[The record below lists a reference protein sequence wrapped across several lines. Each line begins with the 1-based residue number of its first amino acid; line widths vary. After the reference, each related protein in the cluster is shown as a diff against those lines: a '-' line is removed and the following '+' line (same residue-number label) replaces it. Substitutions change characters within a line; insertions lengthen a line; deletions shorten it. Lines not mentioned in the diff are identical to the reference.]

1 MVSPMIRT
9 SVTAAI
15 LTGTFPAVD
24 GPLAELRQRLAE
36 IQDLERALGVLGW
49 DQRTMMPSGGAP
61 GRAEALATL
70 GRIHHERFVDDEI
83 GRLLDRAQPHA
94 ESLDYDS
101 DDASLV
107 RVTRRDWEKARRVPA
122 ELAAAWLREGARA
135 QAAWLEARGASDFG
149 VFLPA
154 FRRVHEVALR
164 WAECFEPGDSP
175 YDAFLDEYEPGMRTA
190 EVREVFDVLRPEL
203 TRLVRAAGEPADDS
217 FLEGDF
223 PVARQQEFLD
233 DVLRRFGFEADTWR
247 LDPTVHPF
255 ATSFGRTDVRMT
267 TRYRPDNLRALWA
280 ALHEAGHGLTFQAI
294 DPALDRTP
302 LAGTPSLGLGES
314 QSRTWENLVGRS
326 RAFWVR
332 FLPELQRLF
341 PQLEAVGL
349 DEFVRGVNRVAPGL
363 IRVDADEVTYSLHI
377 ILRFELE
384 QQLVDGTLALD
395 ELPEAWNAR
404 MADFLGVEVPGDV
417 QGVLQDVHWSR
428 AAYGYFPT
436 YALGNVLSLQIWQHV
451 RAALPDLDDQLE
463 AGEFGELYG
472 WLRRRLYRHGRKFT
486 PLETL
491 ERAIGETRID
501 PRPYLD
507 HLQAKVAAAAT

>member
-1 MVSPMIRT
+1 M
-9 SVTAAI
+9 
-15 LTGTFPAVD
+15 D
-24 GPLAELRQRLAE
+24 EPLAELRQRLAE

-49 DQRTMMPSGGAP
+49 DQRTMMPAGGAP
-61 GRAEALATL
+61 GRAETLATL
-70 GRIHHERFVDDEI
+70 GGIHHEQLIDDEL
-83 GRLLDRAQPHA
+83 GRLLDRAQPHVD
-94 ESLDYDS
+94 SLPYDT

-107 RVTRRDWEKARRVPA
+107 RVTRRDREQALRVPA
-122 ELAAAWLREGARA
+122 DLAAAWLREGARA
-135 QAAWLEARGASDFG
+135 QAAWLEARAASDYD

-154 FRRVHEVALR
+154 FRRVHEIALR
-164 WAECFEPGDSP
+164 WADCFDPGDSP
-175 YDAFLDEYEPGMRTA
+175 YDAFLDVYEPGMKTA
-190 EVREVFDVLRPEL
+190 EVQEVFDVLRPEL
-203 TRLVRAAGEPADDS
+203 TELVRTAGEPADDS

-223 PVARQQEFLD
+223 PVARQQEFLE
-233 DVLRRFGFEADTWR
+233 DVLDRFGFEAGTWR

-255 ATSFGRTDVRMT
+255 ATSFARTDVRMT
-267 TRYRPDNLRALWA
+267 TRYSPGNLRALWA
-280 ALHEAGHGLTFQAI
+280 ALHEAGHGLTFQGV

-302 LAGTPSLGLGES
+302 LAGSASLGLGES

-326 RAFWVR
+326 RPFWIR

-341 PQLEAVGL
+341 PQLEDVGL
-349 DEFVRGVNRVAPGL
+349 DDFVRGANRVAPGL

-384 QQLVDGTLALD
+384 QQLVDGSLALE

-404 MADFLGVEVPGDV
+404 MADLLGVEVPNDV

-436 YALGNVLSLQIWQHV
+436 YALGNAISVQIWRHAQ
-451 RAALPDLDDQLE
+451 AALPDLDAQIE

-472 WLRRRLYRHGRKFT
+472 WLRERLYRHGRKFT

-491 ERAIGETRID
+491 ERAVGETRID
-501 PRPYLD
+501 PQPYLAY
-507 HLQAKVAAAAT
+507 LREEVLGSRARATVD